1 MTDGLPPND
10 RGCRACG
17 KIGHL
22 VRDCPKKKA
31 VDDHKKFMKNKKKQQ
46 YQQERQIHQQQKENE
61 QRKKSPSPALQLS
74 PERHPD
80 QPDQGKTKTR
90 TRKVK
95 RLARNLQM
103 DENLMNVAFYY
114 CVSLEAFKGQE
125 EASKKT
131 KKRKERRNKKKNAE
145 NTVFEN
151 HPKFSNF
158 CILAF
163 STNFCPIKIGLSGNT
178 V

>member
-114 CVSLEAFKGQE
+114 CVSLEASNKGQE
-125 EASKKT
+125 EQVEVSKKA
-131 KKRKERRNKKKNAE
+131 KAKRKDRSKKKKK
-145 NTVFEN
+145 
-151 HPKFSNF
+151 PKTT
-158 CILAF
+158 LAG
-163 STNFCPIKIGLSGNT
+163 PKKKMM
-178 V
+178 

>member
-46 YQQERQIHQQQKENE
+46 FQQERERHQQQQQQQQHKASPLNE
-61 QRKKSPSPALQLS
+61 RKKSPSPLQLG
-74 PERHPD
+74 PEHGPPK
-80 QPDQGKTKTR
+80 PDQGKTKTR

-114 CVSLEAFKGQE
+114 CVSLEGSNKGQE
-125 EASKKT
+125 EQVEVSKKA
-131 KKRKERRNKKKNAE
+131 KAKRKDRSKKKKK
-145 NTVFEN
+145 
-151 HPKFSNF
+151 PKTQTT
-158 CILAF
+158 LAG
-163 STNFCPIKIGLSGNT
+163 PKKKMM
-178 V
+178 

>member
-1 MTDGLPPND
+1 MG
-10 RGCRACG
+10 GCRACG

-46 YQQERQIHQQQKENE
+46 FQQERERHQQQQQQQHKSSPLNE
-61 QRKKSPSPALQLS
+61 RKKSPSPLQLG
-74 PERHPD
+74 PERGPPE
-80 QPDQGKTKTR
+80 PDQGKTKTR

-114 CVSLEAFKGQE
+114 CVSLEASNKGQE
-125 EASKKT
+125 EQVESL
-131 KKRKERRNKKKNAE
+131 KRPRPSGRIGAKRRKN
-145 NTVFEN
+145 
-151 HPKFSNF
+151 
-158 CILAF
+158 
-163 STNFCPIKIGLSGNT
+163 
-178 V
+178 